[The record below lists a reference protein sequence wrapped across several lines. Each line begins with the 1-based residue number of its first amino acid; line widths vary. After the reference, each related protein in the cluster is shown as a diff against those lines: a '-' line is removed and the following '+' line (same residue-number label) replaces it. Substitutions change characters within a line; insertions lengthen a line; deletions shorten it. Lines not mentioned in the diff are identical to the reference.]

1 MARAPMPA
9 PQMIETPT
17 MRRSA
22 MLAKLLEEQ
31 RQPVEIKGGYGELA
45 ARLLGQGITQ
55 FSANRAEKAAR
66 TEREQR
72 IASQRDALLAGLP
85 SPDGG
90 AASPLPSAGP
100 ASVPAASPSA
110 LAAALSPPAV
120 LNTQEPQFAT
130 TAPAAVVD
138 GAPLPPAMPAQPQT
152 LEDVLL
158 AGSSPP
164 VPPVTP
170 AQPTTLDDALLSG
183 PLPAP
188 QGPAMAA
195 APMPARP
202 QAMPAAPQAMP
213 AASAP
218 ARNPLGPTPQ
228 EIALIRQAAQS
239 GDPGQLAWAQ
249 QTWGEIQMRMA
260 TPPEIDIAVA
270 PDGTTY
276 NRLDPASINRRF
288 ARVENINGFLRD
300 LNDPNNVGTY
310 VPDLQ
315 PGEEP
320 VYGSNGNIVGVRN
333 IDGSIEALGQRER
346 ATQDATNASRAS
358 YAGLIAG
365 SEAAARAPYQIVNVP
380 SPTGAPRAMS
390 VAAATGQV
398 LEGQSPAD
406 AIRAEGEATREVQLG
421 NVTAERVRQAPE
433 RIQRYEEAL
442 TLIPKAI
449 TGFAADARLATAR
462 ALAAT
467 GNEDARNAVAATE
480 IYQNLIGRDVG
491 PIVREMVGSTQIS
504 TSDRELAERI
514 AGGDTNITP
523 QALTRIVNYE
533 LNRQRGYLAS
543 GGNSAGGPARPQSRA
558 EFDALPSGTMFI
570 APDGTTRRKP

>member
-9 PQMIETPT
+9 PQMIETPA

-55 FSANRAEKAAR
+55 WGANRADKAVR

-72 IASQRDALLAGLP
+72 MASQRDALLAGLP

-90 AASPLPSAGP
+90 AASPPPSAGP

-120 LNTQEPQFAT
+120 LNTQEPQFAA

-158 AGSSPP
+158 AGASPP
-164 VPPVTP
+164 VPPVAP

-195 APMPARP
+195 APMPAAP

-310 VPDLQ
+310 LPDLQ

-320 VYGSNGNIVGVRN
+320 VYGPNGNIVGVRN
-333 IDGSIEALGQRER
+333 IDGSIEALGARER
-346 ATQDATNASRAS
+346 ATADAANASRAS
-358 YAGLIAG
+358 YAGVTAG
-365 SEAAARAPYQIVNVP
+365 AEAAARAPYQFVNVQ
-380 SPTGAPRAMS
+380 SPTGAPTTMS
-390 VAAATGQV
+390 AATAAGQV
-398 LEGQSPAD
+398 FEGQSPAE
-406 AIRAEGEATREVQLG
+406 AIIAQETARNQVAAAETQ
-421 NVTAERVRQAPE
+421 RVRASAAMRVLPTLDKM
-433 RIQRYEEAL
+433 EEL
-442 TLIPKAI
+442 LPDVI
-449 TGFAADARLATAR
+449 TGFNADLELQTAR
-462 ALAAT
+462 ATAGMNPTARRRATATQTFQNEARQVVSGILPMFGTNPTEGERKYAEQMSGADVSYTPEALQEGINLAR
-467 GNEDARNAVAATE
+467 ARAAREAVAANMPVPERLARYLPRGTVF
-480 IYQNLIGRDVG
+480 IGED
-491 PIVREMVGSTQIS
+491 
-504 TSDRELAERI
+504 
-514 AGGDTNITP
+514 N
-523 QALTRIVNYE
+523 
-533 LNRQRGYLAS
+533 QRY
-543 GGNSAGGPARPQSRA
+543 RA
-558 EFDALPSGTMFI
+558 P
-570 APDGTTRRKP
+570 